1 MRTHPLATDALL
13 AAVLLVVSSVW
24 LAMSGFAS
32 YRAAIVQTALIAPL
46 AVRRLYPSAVFLV
59 ISAIAFGQWL
69 LGFPLLGDA
78 ALLVALYTVAAHESR
93 IRTLLATGLLEAG
106 AIMAAVRWEPA
117 GTLPRSLLFLSATV
131 VAALFAGLTVASG
144 SRYLAWM
151 DERARRLEVERDQQ
165 AVIAAA
171 AERTRIAR
179 ELHDIV
185 SHSLS
190 VVITLADAAAVVSR
204 ADPARGVE
212 AMTEVSEV
220 GRQAL
225 TDMRAMLGVL
235 RTDEPAAG
243 LAPQPG
249 IDDLGALVERIQ
261 ATGLPVDLAVEGAPF
276 PLGAAAE
283 LTAYR
288 IVQEALTNT
297 LRHAA
302 ARRASVTIVYD
313 QPQVRVRVADDGTAQ
328 APDGHRGHGIDGMR
342 ERAALH
348 GGTLRAGPTRTTRGL
363 AGRGHPREA
372 RVSISIVLA
381 DDQPLLRRG
390 FRMILETE
398 DDLTVVAE
406 AGNGEEAVDLA
417 CRHAP
422 DVVLM
427 DIRMPGTDGIEATQQ
442 ITAAGPLPKVLVLTT
457 FDLDEYAFGAL
468 RAGASGF
475 LLKDVRPGE
484 LVAAIRTVAA
494 GDAVI
499 SPRVT
504 RRLLEEYAAVLPLA
518 PGQREQHY
526 PQLSALTEREREVL
540 IAVAR
545 GLSNT
550 EIAASLFVSEATV
563 KSHVG
568 RILAKLALRDRVQ
581 VVVLAYEA
589 GLIQPG
595 ERPAAVNGQGCSR
608 PMTRMEAETG
618 IEPVYR
624 ALQALA

>member
-1 MRTHPLATDALL
+1 LGSTTRLHAPPLARIDDAASAWPGEQWPGEQPPDEITRGLFGRGRRLMRTHPLATDALL
-13 AAVLLVVSSVW
+13 VAVLLVASSAW

-32 YRAAIVQTALIAPL
+32 YRAAVVQTAVIAPL

-212 AMTEVSEV
+212 AMTEAAEV
-220 GRQAL
+220 GRRAL

-249 IDDLGALVERIQ
+249 IGDLGALVERVQ

-302 ARRASVTIVYD
+302 ARRASVTIAYD
-313 QPQVRVRVADDGTAQ
+313 EPQVRVRVADDGTGQ

-348 GGTLRAGPTRTTRGL
+348 GGTLHAGPDPN
-363 AGRGHPREA
+363 HPEGWLVEA
-372 RVSISIVLA
+372 
-381 DDQPLLRRG
+381 
-390 FRMILETE
+390 IL
-398 DDLTVVAE
+398 V
-406 AGNGEEAVDLA
+406 
-417 CRHAP
+417 
-422 DVVLM
+422 
-427 DIRMPGTDGIEATQQ
+427 PGG
-442 ITAAGPLPKVLVLTT
+442 
-457 FDLDEYAFGAL
+457 
-468 RAGASGF
+468 SG
-475 LLKDVRPGE
+475 
-484 LVAAIRTVAA
+484 
-494 GDAVI
+494 
-499 SPRVT
+499 
-504 RRLLEEYAAVLPLA
+504 
-518 PGQREQHY
+518 
-526 PQLSALTEREREVL
+526 
-540 IAVAR
+540 
-545 GLSNT
+545 
-550 EIAASLFVSEATV
+550 
-563 KSHVG
+563 
-568 RILAKLALRDRVQ
+568 
-581 VVVLAYEA
+581 
-589 GLIQPG
+589 
-595 ERPAAVNGQGCSR
+595 
-608 PMTRMEAETG
+608 
-618 IEPVYR
+618 
-624 ALQALA
+624 